1 MTNTAFDALYAPC
14 RVANLDLPNRW
25 VMAPMTRS
33 QSPGG
38 NPTEDV
44 AGYYQRRAENDI
56 GLIITEG
63 TTVNHPSASNDVNIP
78 KFHGDAPTKGWSRV
92 VEAVHSAGGKIMPQ
106 LWHQGMARMP
116 GTGHNPDYPSVSPSG
131 YKVPGKKVGEPLT
144 KMEIEGIVEAFVEAA
159 RLAKEI
165 GFDGVEI
172 HGAHGYLVD
181 QFFWEGTNLR
191 EDEYG
196 GDLVARTKFATDI
209 VSGMRAEVGPDYPI
223 ILRFSQ
229 WKQQDYDAKLGHTP
243 EALKAFLTPLSEA
256 GVDIFHCSQRRFW
269 EPEFENSDLNL
280 AGWTKKLTGKP
291 AITVGSVGL
300 DEEFISGFMGKSAEA
315 TGEKGLDELV
325 ERFEREEFDLV
336 AVGRA
341 ILVDPEWARKM
352 REKRYSELMPFTREA
367 LAVLS

>member
-1 MTNTAFDALYAPC
+1 MTSTAFDALYAPC

-38 NPTEDV
+38 IPTDEV
-44 AGYYQRRAENDI
+44 ASYYRRRAEGGI

-63 TTVNHPSASNDVNIP
+63 TTVDHPSASNDVNIP
-78 KFHGDAPTKGWSRV
+78 KFHGDASLKGWSRV
-92 VEAVHSAGGKIMPQ
+92 VEEVHRAGGKIMPQ

-131 YKVPGKKVGEPLT
+131 YKVPGKKVGEPIS
-144 KMEIEGIVEAFVEAA
+144 KGEIEGIVESYIEAA
-159 RLAKEI
+159 AQAREL
-165 GFDGVEI
+165 GFDGLEI
-172 HGAHGYLVD
+172 HGAHGYLID

-196 GDLVARTKFATDI
+196 GDLIARTKFACDI
-209 VSGMRAEVGPDYPI
+209 VSGMRAAVGPDFPI

-243 EALKAFLTPLSEA
+243 QALTAFLTPLSEA

-269 EPEFENSDLNL
+269 EPEFEGSDLNL

-291 AITVGSVGL
+291 SITVGSVGL

-315 TGEKGLDELV
+315 TGEKGLEELI
-325 ERFEREEFDLV
+325 ERFENEEFDLV

-341 ILVDPEWARKM
+341 VLVDPQWALKI
-352 REKRYSELMPFTREA
+352 RENRYSELMPFTREA